1 MNNRDLVFHGLAIKR
16 HSPPEVV
23 AEHIGLPAETVSR
36 VLEEAVESG
45 RAVNARQAY
54 TLTPL
59 AKLAIEANYSK
70 YFLDLRGDQ
79 GFVQPYEQFE
89 LINKTLKQV
98 ITDWQTIDVGGSR
111 VPNEHTDTEYDAEII
126 DRLGAI
132 HEQVEPVLRRLAAKI
147 PRLAIYEKKLLS
159 ALEAAEDGDIEWVS
173 DIRRESYHTV
183 WFDLHE
189 DLLRIMG
196 RQREE

>member
-1 MNNRDLVFHGLAIKR
+1 MNDRDMVFHGLAIKR
-16 HSPPEVV
+16 HSPPEIV
-23 AEHIGLPAETVSR
+23 AEHIGLPLETVCR
-36 VLEEAVESG
+36 VLEEAVETG
-45 RAVNARQAY
+45 RAVNVKQAY

-59 AKLAIEANYSK
+59 AKLTIEANYSK
-70 YFLDLRGDQ
+70 YFLDLRQDQ
-79 GFVQPYEQFE
+79 VFVQPYEQFE

-111 VPNEHTDTEYDAEII
+111 VPNEHTDQDYDAEII

-147 PRLAIYEKKLLS
+147 PRLAIYEQKLLS